1 MVTKVKKN
9 VLTITRLLGIDAD
22 VDTGAQLYCHRNLL
36 QEVRCQKDRG
46 KPATYVLRVI
56 KK

>member
-22 VDTGAQLYCHRNLL
+22 VDTGAQLYCNRNLL

-46 KPATYVLRVI
+46 KPHMFWGW
-56 KK
+56 

>member
-36 QEVRCQKDRG
+36 QEVRCQKERG